1 MHYMEK
7 ASKNQC
13 KDCQFSLDSDKE
25 QHHTILLIEKA
36 VLDCAEYKS
45 F

>member
-1 MHYMEK
+1 MEK
-7 ASKNQC
+7 VFKNLC
-13 KDCQFSLDSDKE
+13 KDCQFSIDYIKNNI
-25 QHHTILLIEKA
+25 TILLIEKA

>member
-1 MHYMEK
+1 MEK
-7 ASKNQC
+7 AFKKLC
-13 KDCQFSLDSDKE
+13 KDCQFSIDYIKN
-25 QHHTILLIEKA
+25 HITILLIEKA